1 MREVVVEIVGKP
13 NYLRWTLRE
22 WVKEIKDIIET
33 EYGVSVNIKTVDA
46 DNDMPVLRINNEDVF
61 IGLPSEEGYLIEIIK
76 KKLDELLKRSM

>member
-33 EYGVSVNIKTVDA
+33 EYGMPVNIKTVDA

-76 KKLDELLKRSM
+76 KKLDELLKRSL